1 MASLPVITVKQKQI
15 EPVYDPSKLETL
27 RVRSREV
34 DEARSTSLSDQYT
47 LVTMQP
53 LLGQRVPQLDIY
65 DI

>member
-1 MASLPVITVKQKQI
+1 MASLPGITVKQKQI

-27 RVRSREV
+27 WVRSREV